1 MPKVVLYCRVS
12 SDDQAQKDLSIP
24 AQQKALRRYVE
35 EQGPDWEIAT
45 EFLDEGYSAYSPAQ
59 KRPGFCKMVSF
70 CKKGRADMIL
80 VHKFC
85 RFSRN
90 RDESVLFKA
99 MLKNRG
105 VQVRSI
111 TEQFDPDT
119 KEGFLFEGMIEIFN
133 QFQSMNLA
141 CEVLKGMREN
151 AERGYANGGRAPYG
165 YKRVTVA
172 DGRGQERPTYALG
185 DDEEVAIVREI
196 FDLAVEQGM
205 GAKAIANA
213 LNSRGVKGPGGDRW
227 GHASVWFILSNPVYK
242 GDLVWYKSKRLG
254 RESRTRTEAEER
266 IVTENAHPAIISPET
281 FARRLA
287 LAAPRK
293 FEERKTRAQHV
304 HYLLTRLVRCSHC
317 GATFVGRRQRYKG
330 KGGKDTDRFAY
341 YCGGY
346 MRNGSSVC
354 RSYPLAK
361 DWLEGAVIA
370 ALRSQLGDAE
380 KRQALR
386 ADIEARIESLRQL
399 HNHDGKSV
407 KLKLAA
413 IDQQIDRYFVLI
425 GQGWEIERAKQ
436 MIEEAKAKKARLE
449 AEVAKVQE
457 SEYHQRL
464 LSKNLE
470 MLERLSRI
478 ILNDFEAMP
487 FGVQR
492 QALLAFINEIVVDQH
507 RELVMRF
514 QVPFDNG
521 GLKELVEKAEA
532 AIRGELYEDPEN
544 VSGEPRLI
552 RSSPDCLS
560 GLEWYPQ

>member
-1 MPKVVLYCRVS
+1 
-12 SDDQAQKDLSIP
+12 
-24 AQQKALRRYVE
+24 
-35 EQGPDWEIAT
+35 
-45 EFLDEGYSAYSPAQ
+45 
-59 KRPGFCKMVSF
+59 
-70 CKKGRADMIL
+70 
-80 VHKFC
+80 
-85 RFSRN
+85 
-90 RDESVLFKA
+90 
-99 MLKNRG
+99 
-105 VQVRSI
+105 
-111 TEQFDPDT
+111 
-119 KEGFLFEGMIEIFN
+119 
-133 QFQSMNLA
+133 
-141 CEVLKGMREN
+141 MREN

-165 YKRVTVA
+165 YKRVTVT
-172 DGRGQERPTYALG
+172 DDRGQGRPTYAPG
-185 DDEEVAIVREI
+185 DDDEVAIVREI
-196 FDLAVEQGM
+196 FDMAVDQGL

-254 RESRTRTEAEER
+254 RESRTRTEDGER
-266 IVTENAHPAIISPET
+266 VVTENAHPPIISPEI

-287 LAAPRK
+287 VAAPRK
-293 FEERKTRAQHV
+293 FEERKARAQHV

-317 GATFVGRRQRYKG
+317 GATFVGRRQKYKG
-330 KGGKDTDRFAY
+330 KGGQDAERFAY

-346 MRNGSSVC
+346 MRQGSSVC

-361 DWLEGAVIA
+361 DWLEGAVMA
-370 ALRSQLGDAE
+370 ALRTQLGDEE

-386 ADIEARIESLRQL
+386 AEVEARIESLRKL

-449 AEVAKVQE
+449 EEVAKVQE

-464 LSKNLE
+464 LAKNLE
-470 MLERLSRI
+470 MLERLSHI
-478 ILNDFEAMP
+478 ILADFAAMP
-487 FGVQR
+487 FGIQR
-492 QALLAFINEIVVDQH
+492 QALLAFIDEIVVDQH

-532 AIRGELYEDPEN
+532 AIRGELIDDPED
-544 VSGEPRLI
+544 VSGEGRLT
-552 RSSPDCLS
+552 RPSPDCLS
-560 GLEWYPQ
+560 DLEKVPPIGFEPMTNGLRVRRSTS